1 MTAQQKLR
9 ELLSRKDA
17 IILPGAVNALFAH
30 VVEDLGFEA
39 VYATGAGIS
48 NAQLGLADVGLISMG
63 EVLNHVRYMCE
74 ATDIP
79 LICDIDTGF
88 GNALNVYRTVRQF
101 EKAGCAGLQIED
113 QVTPKKCGHFAG
125 KAVVDIEE
133 METKIKAAL
142 DARQEDVVI
151 IARTDAI
158 AVEGFDRAI
167 ERALRYQEAG
177 ADMIFVEAPRTVEEI
192 EAIPKLISAPLI
204 INMVEGGLTPLLSRE
219 EVSALGYRFML
230 HANFPLKAAVKGI
243 QDALIHLRDNGQTE
257 DLQDKI
263 ITTDERNRLTRYD
276 ELQRLQRR
284 YKLL

>member
-1 MTAQQKLR
+1 VTVQKKLR
-9 ELLSRKDA
+9 ELLNRKEA
-17 IILPGAVNALFAH
+17 TLLPGAVNAMFAH

-48 NAQLGLADVGLISMG
+48 NTQLGLADVGLISMG

-74 ATDIP
+74 AVQIP

-125 KAVVDIEE
+125 KAVVDVEE
-133 METKIKAAL
+133 MEIKIKAAL
-142 DARQEDVVI
+142 DARQSDVVI

-167 ERALRYQEAG
+167 ERAQRYREAG
-177 ADMIFVEAPRTVEEI
+177 ADMIFVEAPRSMEEI
-192 EAIPKLISAPLI
+192 QAIPKLVAAPLI
-204 INMVEGGLTPLLSRE
+204 INMVEGGLTPLLNRRQ
-219 EVSALGYRFML
+219 VSELGYTFML

-243 QDALIHLRDNGQTE
+243 QDALIHLRDSGQTE
-257 DLQDKI
+257 DIQDKI
-263 ITTDERNRLTRYD
+263 ITTDERNRLTKY
-276 ELQRLQRR
+276 EHLQELQRR